1 MLQVLVSI
9 GSRGSPNTRGIQLG
23 LNILKFYY
31 VKIKRL
37 SVFNLKHKFQKKI
50 KAEQTIW
57 PNISFLGSFLSYVYK
72 DKAKLYVRF
81 CSTDPLYNK
90 LSAS

>member
-37 SVFNLKHKFQKKI
+37 SVFNLQHKFQKKNQSR
-50 KAEQTIW
+50 AD
-57 PNISFLGSFLSYVYK
+57 YM
-72 DKAKLYVRF
+72 A
-81 CSTDPLYNK
+81 
-90 LSAS
+90 